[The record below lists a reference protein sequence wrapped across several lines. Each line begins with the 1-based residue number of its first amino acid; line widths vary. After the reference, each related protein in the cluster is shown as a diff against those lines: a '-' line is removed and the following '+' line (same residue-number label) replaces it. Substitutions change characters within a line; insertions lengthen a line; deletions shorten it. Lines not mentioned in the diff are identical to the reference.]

1 MKNANDYSDS
11 PQLARMESVTKRWL
25 VETLVIPEISYYRLF
40 DGALR
45 QEQLNATILSVL
57 DNFLC
62 PSAPGIVK
70 VIDLPAPNIEDEKS
84 QNDGRDWID
93 R

>member
-1 MKNANDYSDS
+1 
-11 PQLARMESVTKRWL
+11 MESVTKRWL
-25 VETLVIPEISYYRLF
+25 VETLVIPEISYYGLF
-40 DGALR
+40 NGGLK

-57 DNFLC
+57 DNFLS

-70 VIDLPAPNIEDEKS
+70 VIDPPAQNIDDERS